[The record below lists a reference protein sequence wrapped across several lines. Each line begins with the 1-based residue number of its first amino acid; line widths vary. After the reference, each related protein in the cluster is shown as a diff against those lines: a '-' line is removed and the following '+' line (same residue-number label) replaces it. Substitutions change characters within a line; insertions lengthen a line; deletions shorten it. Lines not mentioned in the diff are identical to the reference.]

1 VKPPGRRLS
10 AEETALW
17 ARVAATIAPLH
28 PSRPQP
34 KDSSDPAAAIPPPP
48 PAPLRLKGRVP
59 PAPPPAPQPP
69 SAPRALDRHGL
80 DAGWERRLAR
90 GLITPDVTLDL
101 HGAGLDAAHARLDH
115 GLTLAAVQGARVMLL
130 ITGRAR
136 PRAAADRSEARGAIR
151 AKFLDWLVAGPHAS
165 RIAAVRPAHIR
176 HGGPGAV
183 YIILRRPR

>member
-1 VKPPGRRLS
+1 MKAPSRRLS
-10 AEETALW
+10 AEEAALW
-17 ARVAATIAPLH
+17 ARVAATIAPFH
-28 PSRPQP
+28 PPRHPA
-34 KDSSDPAAAIPPPP
+34 KDTPPAPPASPPPPP
-48 PAPLRLKGRVP
+48 PARLKGRVP
-59 PAPPPAPQPP
+59 LPLPPAPPPPP
-69 SAPRALDRHGL
+69 SARPLDRHGL
-80 DAGWERRLAR
+80 NAGWERRLAR
-90 GLITPDVTLDL
+90 GLVAPDVTVDL

-115 GLTLAAVQGARVMLL
+115 ALMLAAVQGARVMLL

-136 PRAAADRSEARGAIR
+136 PRAAADRGEARGAIR

>member
-1 VKPPGRRLS
+1 MKPPGRRLS

-34 KDSSDPAAAIPPPP
+34 RDIPAPTAAPTP

-59 PAPPPAPQPP
+59 PALPPAPPP
-69 SAPRALDRHGL
+69 PPAPRALDRHGL

-90 GLITPDVTLDL
+90 GLIAPDVTLDL

-136 PRAAADRSEARGAIR
+136 PRAAADRGDARGAIR